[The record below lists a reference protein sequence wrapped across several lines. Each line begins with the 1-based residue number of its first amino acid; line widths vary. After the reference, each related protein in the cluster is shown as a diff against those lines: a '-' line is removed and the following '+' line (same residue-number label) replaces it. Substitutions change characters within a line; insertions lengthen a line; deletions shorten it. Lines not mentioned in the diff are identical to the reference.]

1 MSKKAL
7 EDQNFE
13 LIKAHVLDP
22 DNSPL
27 PVEQQVLMDR
37 WVSASKILD
46 KNPVQ
51 KNAVA
56 LLRAKFPG
64 LSRAQA
70 HVDVKNA
77 MRLFNSIHTFDYD
90 FWHQWLLND
99 IAEHIM
105 ACKAVGD
112 RKNWAIAHKN
122 LINAIGERQETEMD
136 PRLIEQQKV
145 IIPIQINN
153 TTYDINFEQLLKI
166 PMENRKTITDA
177 LFSEISIEDAMKI
190 KDS

>member
-13 LIKAHVLDP
+13 MIKAHVLDP
-22 DNSPL
+22 ENSPL
-27 PVEQQVLMDR
+27 PAEQQEMMDR
-37 WVSASKILD
+37 WIAAAKILD

-56 LLRAKFPG
+56 LLRAKFPNI
-64 LSRAQA
+64 SRAQA
-70 HVDVKNA
+70 YVDVKNA
-77 MRLFNSIHTFDYD
+77 MRLFNSLHTFDYD

-99 IAEHIM
+99 IAEHIQ

-112 RKNWAIAHKN
+112 RKNWAVAHKN

-136 PRLIEQQKV
+136 PRLIEKHQIV
-145 IIPIQINN
+145 VPIQINN
-153 TTYDINFEQLLKI
+153 ETYNVDFAQLLKI
-166 PMENRKTITDA
+166 PMDKRKVVTDA
-177 LFSEISIEDAMKI
+177 LFEEIDDETAENHFNS
-190 KDS
+190 

>member
-7 EDQNFE
+7 EDQNYE
-13 LIKAHVLDP
+13 LIKAHVIDP

-27 PVEQQVLMDR
+27 SFEQQVLMDR
-37 WVSASKILD
+37 WVVASKILD
-46 KNPVQ
+46 KNPIQ

-56 LLRAKFPG
+56 LLRAKYPD

-70 HVDVKNA
+70 YIDVKNA
-77 MRLFNSIHTFDYD
+77 MRLFNSIQTFDYD

-99 IAEHIM
+99 IAEHIL

-136 PRLIEQQKV
+136 PRLIEQQKIV
-145 IIPIQINN
+145 VPIQINN
-153 TTYDINFEQLLKI
+153 NTYNVDFAQLLGMPIEK
-166 PMENRKTITDA
+166 RKAVTDT
-177 LFSEISIEDAMKI
+177 LFTEISEDDAKNL